1 MHLIF
6 GSINVFFFSVYPTV
20 MTSPEF
26 LSVTKL
32 LAMVMMTGSMI
43 YENEY
48 KCLARHSSFLI
59 VMLLSSTTADLH
71 APLVGRAGGQPG
83 PHTGEFLSP
92 LEWKHFV
99 CHSSLNVLVCH
110 GLLTSLMGLKEP
122 LDEGVKIEEEELKR
136 TKVIIK

>member
-1 MHLIF
+1 MRLIL

-48 KCLARHSSFLI
+48 KCLARYSFFSYQFFHPQLKI
-59 VMLLSSTTADLH
+59 FTHLWRDE
-71 APLVGRAGGQPG
+71 LVGSLGRTQ
-83 PHTGEFLSP
+83 ENF
-92 LEWKHFV
+92 
-99 CHSSLNVLVCH
+99 CHL
-110 GLLTSLMGLKEP
+110 
-122 LDEGVKIEEEELKR
+122 
-136 TKVIIK
+136 